1 MKGWS
6 MQKLSKALIVVIALL
21 YPLSTG
27 WGQKKDV
34 LKTFEDLQ
42 QVIISVSNAV
52 KNSVVHIEVV
62 QKIDDRKFQVM
73 GSGVVTDEFG
83 YILTNEHVVDNAQQI
98 MVTLPSK
105 REYPADL
112 IGVDKQTDLAVIKVN
127 TPEKLTVAKLGNSD
141 EAKVGE
147 WVIAVGNPYG
157 FDRTVSFGIISG
169 KGRVM
174 PNFGREVSFLNDFI
188 QTDAAI
194 DPGSSGGP
202 LINLKGEIVGINS
215 MGIGRGQGFTI
226 PINMAK
232 EVEKKIIASGGIE
245 RGWIGVVIQPFNRDF
260 ARYFGQPDLSGILVA
275 DVLENSPA
283 KKAGLQ
289 PGDVVTQVG
298 QTSVAAEKEDDMNVF
313 TLKVAE
319 TPVGEPLKLKVQRG
333 KEEKLL
339 TLNVGPQPKV
349 KPEEFET
356 SLGFTVKEITEGLY
370 RQYALNDKI
379 GVLVSFVEVGG
390 AASQGKLSEGD
401 VIVKVE
407 DSEVTDLTS
416 FKAAL
421 EKYAKKPQLLLR
433 AVRGKDQVF
442 VLIPGSKPK
451 AEK

>member
-1 MKGWS
+1 MKKFG
-6 MQKLSKALIVVIALL
+6 KVTILILVLA
-21 YPLSTG
+21 YPFATG

-42 QVIISVSNAV
+42 QVIISVSNSV

-62 QKIDDRKFQVM
+62 QKVDDRKFKVM
-73 GSGVVTDEFG
+73 GSGVVTHEDG

-127 TPEKLTVAKLGNSD
+127 TPEKLTLSKLGNSD
-141 EAKVGE
+141 LTKVGE

-157 FDRTVSFGIISG
+157 FDRTVSFGIVSG

-174 PNFGREVSFLNDFI
+174 PTFGREVPFVNDFL

-202 LINLKGEIVGINS
+202 LVNLKGEVIGINS
-215 MGIGRGQGFTI
+215 MGLGRGQGFTI

-232 EVEKKIIASGGIE
+232 EVEKKVIASGTIE
-245 RGWIGVVIQPFNRDF
+245 RGWIGVVIQPFNREF
-260 ARYFGQPDLSGILVA
+260 ARYFGETELSGVLIA
-275 DVLENSPA
+275 DVLEGSPA
-283 KKAGLQ
+283 EKAGLKA
-289 PGDVVTQVG
+289 GDIVLAVG
-298 QTSVAAEKEDDMNVF
+298 KNEIAAEKEDDLNAFSLMIS
-313 TLKVAE
+313 E
-319 TPVGEPLKLKVQRG
+319 TPVGEPIELKVRRG
-333 KEEKLL
+333 KEEKKLV
-339 TLNVGPQPKV
+339 LNVGSQPKV

-356 SLGFTVKEITEGLY
+356 GLGFTVKEITEGLY
-370 RQYALNDKI
+370 RQYALPNKL

-390 AASQGKLSEGD
+390 AAFQGKLSEGD

-407 DSEVTDLTS
+407 DSEVTDPPSL
-416 FKAAL
+416 KAAL
-421 EKYAKKPQLLLR
+421 EKHSKKSQLLLR
-433 AVRGKDQVF
+433 VVRGKDRVF
-442 VLIPGSKPK
+442 VLIPGSKQK